1 MSNFKIDDW
10 IIINGSIEQILD
22 IMDNDTTYPMI
33 ETKNDYVSS
42 EVCEPWIPKKK
53 ITKLPIKKNKDNK

>member
-1 MSNFKIDDW
+1 
-10 IIINGSIEQILD
+10 
-22 IMDNDTTYPMI
+22 MI